1 MFGNASNSPM
11 QPNGAATFCSRVQG
25 TELGPV
31 IPELQAMP
39 AKKAEGVPAKKA
51 EGAPAKKGKGA
62 PAKKGKGAPA
72 KKAEGAPAKKGK
84 GAPAQKAKR
93 KAKRQAKT
101 ARNCKCRA
109 CERCHRNT
117 AGDWIYGVTCGRKCP
132 LCALFKSVYGS
143 VPKFTLNNKKFTGCA
158 TCTEI
163 DNDGNVRKLCQTC
176 WSSTCKK
183 REGCGNKEEPLGAET
198 IRLFCKN
205 ASKGGTGLGGGF
217 TLLPMEKE
225 KARDLFESLGPV
237 RSLARVTPAG
247 ADNSVKP

>member
-1 MFGNASNSPM
+1 MFGNASNSPI
-11 QPNGAATFCSRVQG
+11 QLDGAATFCSGVQG
-25 TELGPV
+25 TGLGPV
-31 IPELQAMP
+31 IPEHQGMP
-39 AKKAEGVPAKKA
+39 AKKAEGPPAKKA
-51 EGAPAKKGKGA
+51 KR
-62 PAKKGKGAPA
+62 APA
-72 KKAEGAPAKKGK
+72 KKAKRAPVKKAKGKAMGKAKGK
-84 GAPAQKAKR
+84 G
-93 KAKRQAKT
+93 KT
-101 ARNCKCRA
+101 ACNCTCRA
-109 CERCHRNT
+109 CELCHRNT
-117 AGDWIYGVTCGRKCP
+117 AGDWISGVKCGRKCP
-132 LCALFKSVYGS
+132 LCALFKNLYGS
-143 VPKFTLNNKKFTGCA
+143 DPKFTLNNKEYTGCT

-163 DNDGNVRKLCQTC
+163 DTDGNVRKLCQTC

-183 REGCGNKEEPLGAET
+183 REGYGHKEEPLGAET